1 MPDSELEPD
10 STGKS
15 HLVLTVPQSG
25 EAAELLAIAAPLGTG
40 AAGELRA
47 LSEVSAELML
57 GRRKPGGTE
66 QLVSPSCSYLC
77 WQNSSSKSRQLDGAA
92 FHPRLHDGV
101 GIHPEGDGL
110 GPSSLSF

>member
-40 AAGELRA
+40 AGELRA
-47 LSEVSAELML
+47 LFEVSAELIL

-77 WQNSSSKSRQLDGAA
+77 WQNSSSKSKAT
-92 FHPRLHDGV
+92 
-101 GIHPEGDGL
+101 
-110 GPSSLSF
+110 